1 MSAGKAQAIGGIHE
15 VCFGV
20 SDLDAGCDYWKAFGY
35 KPTARGRAG
44 PEVAQTLYG
53 VASAVESVRLQHLNT
68 DHGLIRLMRWDHPLS
83 GGIGLA
89 PLRGHGSRWVGQFA
103 RNCLD
108 IGNHAAA
115 AKRLGAALL
124 DTVPSF
130 VDLSKYNPQHYGQNP
145 PQPFVDPLLAVREY
159 TLIQPLWRQAFLE
172 RFHYESKLLGR
183 IDDDALMR
191 SSQIVNASFMVSS
204 DDPKVFDFYAEALG
218 LKLASVQEVPW
229 DQAMASRGVFDLR
242 EGETHWCHTYEE
254 PRSGNSADTRR
265 GGRLY
270 LFRFPS
276 TSALPDRLSIS
287 QPGHLGCSLFT
298 WRVRDLNALREIC
311 LKRSDTSAADPSMT
325 DEFGVAALRCVAPD
339 GTSWC
344 FQQADYSDVKEMSA

>member
-1 MSAGKAQAIGGIHE
+1 MSAAQAQAIGGIHE

-20 SDLDAGCDYWKAFGY
+20 TDLDAGCDYWKAFGY
-35 KPTARGRAG
+35 HPIGRGRIEAD
-44 PEVAQTLYG
+44 AALSLYG
-53 VASAVESVRLQHLNT
+53 VASGVESVRLQHLNT
-68 DHGLIRLMRWDHPLS
+68 EHGLIRLMRWDQSLS

-108 IGNHAAA
+108 IGNHAAS
-115 AKRLGAALL
+115 AKRLGAPLI
-124 DTVPSF
+124 DTQPSF
-130 VDLSKYNPQHYGQNP
+130 VDLSKYNPQHYGQSP
-145 PQPFVDPLLAVREY
+145 PQPFVDRLLAVREY
-159 TLIQPLWRQAFLE
+159 TLIQPFWRQAFLE
-172 RFHYESKLLGR
+172 RFHYDSKSLGR

-191 SSQIVNASFMVSS
+191 ASEIVNASFMVSS
-204 DDPKVFDFYAEALG
+204 DDPHVFDFYADALG

-229 DQAMASRGVFDLR
+229 DQAMASRAVFDLR

-254 PRSGNSADTRR
+254 PRSGTTADTRR

-276 TSALPDRLSIS
+276 SSVLPDRMALS

-298 WRVRDLNALREIC
+298 WRVRDLQAMRDLCAQR
-311 LKRSDTSAADPSMT
+311 RDTTATHPSLP
-325 DEFGVAALRCVAPD
+325 DEFGVAAFGCFAPD
-339 GTSWC
+339 GTRWC
-344 FQQADYSDVKEMSA
+344 FQQADDSQIKELSA

>member
-1 MSAGKAQAIGGIHE
+1 MSAGQAQAIGGIHE

-20 SDLDAGCDYWKAFGY
+20 PDLDAGCDYWRAFGY
-35 KPTARGRAG
+35 KPIARGRVD
-44 PEVAQTLYG
+44 PQVAQTLYG
-53 VASAVESVRLQHLNT
+53 VASAVESVKLQHLNT

-115 AKRLGAALL
+115 AKRLGVAML

-159 TLIQPLWRQAFLE
+159 TLIQPFWRQAFLE

-191 SSQIVNASFMVSS
+191 SSQIVNASVMVSS

-276 TSALPDRLSIS
+276 TSALPDRMSIS

-298 WRVRDLNALREIC
+298 WRVRDLQAMREIC
-311 LKRSDTSAADPSMT
+311 VKWSDISATYPSVP

-344 FQQADYSDVKEMSA
+344 FQQADDSEVKEMST